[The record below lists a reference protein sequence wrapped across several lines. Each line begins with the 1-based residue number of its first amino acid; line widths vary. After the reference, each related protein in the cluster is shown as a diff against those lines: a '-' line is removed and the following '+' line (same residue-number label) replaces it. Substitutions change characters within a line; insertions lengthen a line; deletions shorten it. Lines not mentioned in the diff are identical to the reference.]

1 MNSINFFKNLGLSM
15 VAVLAISSCVKE
27 NVEPMANGSQ
37 DLMTISLSTAIQT
50 KTAMT
55 PGVPKLSWTEGDK
68 FDLFSNGGDA
78 KTTPEYTTDDAA
90 IEAGVN
96 QGATEVYAVYPAVA
110 ANTKSSVEVTI
121 PAAQTQAVAGKMNG
135 SNVPMYAR
143 GVIED
148 GAAVL
153 SFKPVAGI
161 FALNIYSTEATEAK
175 VKKVQINP
183 LDAEGNFIYEGYCGT
198 ATAAADD
205 FDYVPTI
212 EDPTKDYL
220 KGVTLTL
227 GTPCEIASEKPA
239 DNAATLNFA
248 NQLYIAVARG
258 TYAGLQFIITTD
270 DGKMYVAKTTT
281 ARSFETT
288 DVHYL
293 NINLAGKDEIS
304 DDFYGQYNA
313 GLDLTICGNV
323 INKKTHPKAQ
333 LKTMAALSWE
343 VLAKSYADETDGGI
357 LFIDND
363 PDVQTYKASGN
374 SNRVIGENRIIIGRY
389 RNAAQPM
396 FRYTVAG
403 NISWAMSGKVMVKNV
418 NFSLFQS
425 ASGRPLIIGT
435 TNYGDGKSEFYFADC
450 TLVSVGGKGI
460 FACNASTW
468 SVPKSM
474 MFDNCI
480 LRADAPFF
488 NTSESN
494 PEATTQSIVFNKMKA
509 LENMTFNNCVFAPVS
524 SASPQ
529 NATIDATVS
538 PLNVDGV
545 LVNLYRPSGA
555 DFSHKLDNLNISFK
569 YCSFYN
575 LGPAKST
582 VAMVRVTSMK
592 STHFEYCLFS
602 NSDWVNNAYLLKVP
616 ETCPSGATYSGKA
629 VYTDQN
635 GTTDKHYLAVGSA
648 TEFTNVGISRTLSI
662 TNKKSAVIFDAYQSA
677 KHYFPKAS
685 TFTENG
691 GASYDTKY
699 WVVPTPA
706 AN

>member
-1 MNSINFFKNLGLSM
+1 MKFLAMMNSINFFKKLGLSM

-27 NVEPMANGSQ
+27 NMEPMANDSQ
-37 DLMTISLSTAIQT
+37 DLMTISLSTGIQT
-50 KTAMT
+50 KTTMT
-55 PGVPKLSWTEGDK
+55 PGVPKLSWTEGDM
-68 FDLFSNGGDA
+68 FDLFSNGGDV
-78 KTTPEYTTDDAA
+78 KTTPAYTSDDEV

-110 ANTKSSVEVTI
+110 ASTKSSVAVTV

-135 SNVPMYAR
+135 NNVPMYAE
-143 GVIED
+143 GVIEN

-161 FALNIYSTEATEAK
+161 IALNIYSTEATEAK
-175 VKKVQINP
+175 VAKVQVNP
-183 LDAEGNFIYEGYCGT
+183 LDAEGNFIYSGYCGT
-198 ATAAADD
+198 VTTKADE
-205 FDYVPTI
+205 FSYAPTQ
-212 EDPTKDYL
+212 EVS
-220 KGVTLTL
+220 GVTLTL

-281 ARSFETT
+281 ARSFEQT

-323 INKKTHPKAQ
+323 INKKTHPKAI
-333 LKTMAALSWE
+333 LKTMADLSWDI
-343 VLAKSYADETDGGI
+343 LAKSYSDETYGGI
-357 LFIDND
+357 LFLDND
-363 PDVQTYKASGN
+363 PAVQTYKATT
-374 SNRVIGENRIIIGRY
+374 SNRTIGEDKIIIGRY
-389 RNAAQPM
+389 RNVAQPL
-396 FRYTVAG
+396 FRYTIEG
-403 NISWAMSGKVMVKNV
+403 NYAWAMSGKVMIKNV

-425 ASGRPLIIGT
+425 SPGRPLIIGT
-435 TNYGDGKSEFYFADC
+435 TNYSDGKSEFYFDDC
-450 TLVSVGGKGI
+450 TLVSIGGKGI
-460 FACNASTW
+460 FACNSSTW

-474 MFDNCI
+474 RFDNCI

-494 PEATTQSIVFNKMKA
+494 ATATTTSTAFNKMAA
-509 LENMTFNNCVFAPVS
+509 LENMAFNGCVFAPVS
-524 SASPQ
+524 SSSTA
-529 NATIDATVS
+529 NAKIDDQAE
-538 PLNVDGV
+538 PLNIDGI
-545 LVNLYRPSGA
+545 LVNLYRPS
-555 DFSHKLDNLNISFK
+555 HKLDKLNLSFS

-575 LGPAKST
+575 LGPST
-582 VAMVRVTSMK
+582 STNAMVQVTSVQ
-592 STHFEYCLFS
+592 SVHFEYCIFS
-602 NSDWVNNAYLLKVP
+602 NSAWVNNAYLLKVP
-616 ETCPSGATYSGKA
+616 ETCPSGATYSGRA
-629 VYTDQN
+629 VYTDMN
-635 GTTDKHYLAVGSA
+635 GDVTSTSNKHYLAVGSGSA
-648 TEFTNVGISRTLSI
+648 LTNVGITRTLSI
-662 TNKKSAVIFDAYQSA
+662 TNKKVAATIGSCQPA
-677 KHYFPKAS
+677 KHYFPKVV
-685 TFTENG
+685 TDNG

-699 WVVPTPA
+699 WIVPTPA